1 MNLSNWGAAS
11 KKLHFYPWCYQSPAG
26 TGLVSYFLAFCFH
39 QALLLNAPE
48 KEGTGRSKVNVP
60 SEGSQKQ
67 KAEHREIMTS
77 QHFLT
82 SHTAGGSVVKN
93 LPASEGDVGL
103 IPASGRSPMKEM
115 TTHFSI
121 LAWEIPWTEKPSGL
135 PKTHRRLVTGL
146 QQDHWSPPQS
156 GPQCSSSLTNHS
168 LYRPLAPQAHWV
180 TSHQEITC
188 SSLYAMGSKSDLQSG
203 CQL

>member
-1 MNLSNWGAAS
+1 MPS
-11 KKLHFYPWCYQSPAG
+11 G

-67 KAEHREIMTS
+67 KAEHREITTS
-77 QHFLT
+77 QHFPFFLT

-103 IPASGRSPMKEM
+103 IPALGRSPMKEM

-121 LAWEIPWTEKPSGL
+121 LA
-135 PKTHRRLVTGL
+135 
-146 QQDHWSPPQS
+146 
-156 GPQCSSSLTNHS
+156 
-168 LYRPLAPQAHWV
+168 
-180 TSHQEITC
+180 
-188 SSLYAMGSKSDLQSG
+188 
-203 CQL
+203 